1 MSLSINWFNHS
12 LTFDSIIITE
22 NMNTDNTVEKI
33 LSNSRKYKRTYNVI
47 FKMRHFNLRML
58 SADSLIRRKKNLT
71 VLSAD
76 DINSIWQQ
84 IESWTYK
91 TKWIIFF
98 SFNKTN

>member
-22 NMNTDNTVEKI
+22 NMNTDNTVDITNLPKH
-33 LSNSRKYKRTYNVI
+33 LQTYNVI

-76 DINSIWQQ
+76 DVNSIWQQ

>member
-1 MSLSINWFNHS
+1 
-12 LTFDSIIITE
+12 
-22 NMNTDNTVEKI
+22 
-33 LSNSRKYKRTYNVI
+33 
-47 FKMRHFNLRML
+47 MRHFNMRML